1 MSYSAGRSPLFD
13 AQNAPRYERQQMI
26 RDYQSAYDCRLVV
39 MSDVIFSRSI
49 PLLEEALY
57 DASPEE
63 DLHIL
68 LSTPG
73 GDGETA
79 LRLIRQAQSRCKELT
94 VIVPDQAKSAG
105 TLFALGA
112 DRIYMGPT
120 SDLGPVDPQF
130 MLSGSL
136 AAAKAIIAAVEEAE
150 RRVQQ
155 NPQTY
160 PLHASLLGGADG
172 ATSPRR
178 SGADQ
183 RPVA

>member
-1 MSYSAGRSPLFD
+1 MSNSAERSPLFD

-26 RDYQSAYDCRLVV
+26 RDYQRAYDCRLVV

-79 LRLIRQAQSRCKELT
+79 FRLIRQAQSRCKELT
-94 VIVPDQAKSAG
+94 VIVPDQETNRRCPTLSLSTPAPTGIVFYSSSQNFSMPQSAISR
-105 TLFALGA
+105 LERSLARPRNPRL
-112 DRIYMGPT
+112 
-120 SDLGPVDPQF
+120 DLG
-130 MLSGSL
+130 G
-136 AAAKAIIAAVEEAE
+136 
-150 RRVQQ
+150 
-155 NPQTY
+155 
-160 PLHASLLGGADG
+160 
-172 ATSPRR
+172 
-178 SGADQ
+178 
-183 RPVA
+183 